1 MVLLR
6 TVIFMI
12 NSHFLPSAQIPDK
25 ASKMIKNK
33 IYESIGKNSIII
45 LFLICLNRLKPFYE
59 NIYKDSK

>member
-25 ASKMIKNK
+25 ASKMIKKTKFMNPL
-33 IYESIGKNSIII
+33 E
-45 LFLICLNRLKPFYE
+45 RTQ
-59 NIYKDSK
+59 